1 MADVDG
7 EFVSV
12 SVHADVA
19 TITLQRPP
27 MNAPNATVQDEIRQA
42 AEVVSEDSS
51 IGAVIVY
58 GGPKVFA
65 AGADIAEMST
75 MGYVDMV
82 QRSRGLRSAFSA
94 VAQIPQPTI
103 AAITVVAP
111 ITTNNSAVGGRNE
124 TEPCVGP
131 PLPSTA
137 MAVTIED
144 CTIANTA

>member
-12 SVHADVA
+12 SVDADVA

-27 MNAPNATVQDEIRQA
+27 MNALNATVQDEIRQA
-42 AEVVSEDSS
+42 AEVVSEDAS

-82 QRSRGLRSAFSA
+82 HRSRGLRSAFST
-94 VAQIPQPTI
+94 VAQIP
-103 AAITVVAP
+103 
-111 ITTNNSAVGGRNE
+111 
-124 TEPCVGP
+124 
-131 PLPSTA
+131 
-137 MAVTIED
+137 
-144 CTIANTA
+144 